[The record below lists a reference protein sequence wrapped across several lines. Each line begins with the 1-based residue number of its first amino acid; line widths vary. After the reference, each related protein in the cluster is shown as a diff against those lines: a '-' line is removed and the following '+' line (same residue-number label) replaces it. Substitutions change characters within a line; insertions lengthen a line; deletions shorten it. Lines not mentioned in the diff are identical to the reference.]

1 MPTPHDIATDYLAVW
16 NAPDDAERRR
26 RLERWAPDADYR
38 DPLMS
43 GTGRDAIAAMIA
55 AARAQFPGHAFL
67 PRGTPD
73 GHGEFAR
80 FSWSLAPAG
89 GPAVAG
95 GTDIVRLDGEGRI
108 AEIIGF
114 LDGDGA

>member
-1 MPTPHDIATDYLAVW
+1 MPTPQDIATNYLAVW

-26 RLERWAPDADYR
+26 RLEGWAPDAVYR

-55 AARAQFPGHAFL
+55 GARAQFPGHEFR

-73 GHGEFAR
+73 GHGLFAR
-80 FSWSLAPAG
+80 FSWSLAPQG
-89 GPAVAG
+89 GTPVAG
-95 GTDIVRLDGEGRI
+95 GTDVVRLDGEGRI

-114 LDGDGA
+114 LDGGGA